1 MLILNVCYILMID
14 ILNFSSETAPVNTQ
28 DFTGDQST
36 FVQVMAWC
44 RQAKIITWTNV
55 DFALVSEWVCR
66 RMASRGKCV
75 YGVCDRECNN
85 AINYRR

>member
-14 ILNFSSETAPVNTQ
+14 ILNFSSEIAPVNNTQ

-44 RQAKIITWTNV
+44 HQAKIITWTNV
-55 DFALVSEWVCR
+55 DFALCPSE
-66 RMASRGKCV
+66 CV
-75 YGVCDRECNN
+75 AVWLHAGNVFMGFAIGN
-85 AINYRR
+85 ATMP